1 MTPVIDGEVH
11 HFQELGLYDG
21 MVLLGDKE
29 TKSYWHHIT
38 GESLYGPLAGK
49 KIPVQNIFHTTVEE
63 ALENHPDIHVAI
75 SDARMRENVGVLG
88 RLRRGLDKMFR
99 NIRGDDRWREF
110 AATMGK
116 ADTRRDDMEIGLGIW
131 AGDEARY
138 YPYDEVRASGN
149 VIFDTFAG
157 RRMVVFYAPDALAL
171 LAVHADATSA
181 TWEGDELHLNTGQ
194 VIRWGILYEQ
204 DGTRSE
210 TDRPMQ
216 VFTRWYGFYLTW
228 PKTEVYER
236 SGV

>member
-21 MVLLGDKE
+21 LVLLGDKE

-63 ALENHPDIHVAI
+63 ALENYPDIHVAI
-75 SDARMRENVGVLG
+75 SDARMRENVSVLG
-88 RLRRGLDKMFR
+88 RLRRGLGRMFR
-99 NIRGDDRWREF
+99 N
-110 AATMGK
+110 TMGK
-116 ADTRRDDMEIGLGIW
+116 PDTRRDDMDIGLGIW
-131 AGDEARY
+131 AEDKAKY

-149 VIFDTFAG
+149 VIFDTFEG

-171 LAVHADATSA
+171 LAVHTDATSA

-194 VIRWGILYEQ
+194 VVRHGILYEP
-204 DGTRSE
+204 DGSRSE
-210 TDRPMQ
+210 MDRPMQ

-236 SGV
+236 DRS

>member
-1 MTPVIDGEVH
+1 MTPVIDGKVH
-11 HFQELGLYDG
+11 HFEELGLYDG

-75 SDARMRENVGVLG
+75 SDARMRENVSVLA
-88 RLRRGLDKMFR
+88 RLRRGLGRMFR
-99 NIRGDDRWREF
+99 N
-110 AATMGK
+110 TMGK
-116 ADTRRDDMEIGLGIW
+116 PDTRRDDMDIGLGIW
-131 AGDEARY
+131 AEDKAKY

-149 VIFDTFAG
+149 VIFDTFEG
-157 RRMVVFYAPDALAL
+157 RRMIVFYAPDALAL
-171 LAVHADATSA
+171 LAIHTDATSA

-194 VIRWGILYEQ
+194 VVRSGILYEP
-204 DGTRSE
+204 DGSRSE

-228 PKTEVYER
+228 ADTEVYER